1 MKLSEVLKRQSE
13 LKKTGGVASPKPPIV
28 SSGSGRKSI
37 IKVLRARETP
47 NPHARQ
53 YVLNAVIIDSGSRS
67 YNAKADGKG
76 DKLAEMLFEMRG
88 VRSVFIMDNFVTVTK
103 AEDVDWTPFGD
114 QVWNTISRHVAYYES
129 DAEDKPAAPDVE
141 NFMSLCRED
150 KMQAIEM
157 VLNRSIRSNLAR
169 DGGGV
174 ELKGLEG
181 SVIHI
186 HYEGAC
192 GSCPTSLTGTLQYI
206 EKLVKQQLHNDLTVK
221 PV

>member
-1 MKLSEVLKRQSE
+1 MKLSEVLKRQAE
-13 LKKTGGVASPKPPIV
+13 LKEKGKAPPTEPSAV

-47 NPHARQ
+47 NPNARQ
-53 YVLNAVIIDSGSRS
+53 YVLNAVILDRGSRS

-76 DKLAEMLFEMRG
+76 DLLAERLFEMRG

-103 AEDVDWTPFGD
+103 DEAVDWNPFGD
-114 QVWNTISRHVAYYES
+114 QVWNTIARHAAYYES
-129 DAEDKPAAPDVE
+129 EAKEKPAALDVE
-141 NFMSLCRED
+141 NFMSLSREE